1 MELENHTSRQ
11 TYIQLLADTLKKK
24 REVLNLLMNIT
35 QKQESVITSE
45 PFREEQ
51 FLQIITLKEEHIQ
64 NLAKL
69 DTGFEQLY
77 NSVKEELVN
86 NKNKYSAEIAVL
98 KDLIT
103 DITDFSVRLQ
113 AMEKRNKS
121 KLEVLFASKRKEIK
135 MSRMSNQKAANY
147 YKTMANQQESQSY
160 FYDKKK

>member
-1 MELENHTSRQ
+1 MELENHSSRQ

-35 QKQESVITSE
+35 QQQESVITSE

-77 NSVKEELVN
+77 NSVKEELTN
-86 NKNKYSAEIAVL
+86 NKEKYLAEIAVL

-103 DITDFSVRLQ
+103 DITDLSVRLQ

-121 KLEVLFASKRKEIK
+121 KLEVLLASKRKEIK
-135 MSRMSNQKAANY
+135 MSRMSNQNAAHY